1 MKVLLCQSYIGVRS
15 GEPLVFPLG
24 LSYLAS
30 LIREKHE
37 LHCWDPNV
45 SENPVKE
52 LTRIINKINPDVVGI
67 SLRNIDSVFSFN
79 KRSYYLPF
87 VSMLRVIRENAPS
100 CKLVVG
106 GTGFSIFAEEIMNKN
121 PAVDLGVVSEGECSF
136 AELLEN
142 IDHPERVRNLF
153 VRKEG
158 RLLFTGK
165 REWASFDR
173 LPFPSQEAFRL
184 GEVQEASLFSWCAI

>member
-1 MKVLLCQSYIGVRS
+1 MKVLLCQSYLGVRS

-30 LIREKHE
+30 LVKEKHE

-45 SENPVKE
+45 SENPMRE
-52 LTRIINKINPDVVGI
+52 LPGIITKINPDVVGI

-79 KRSYYLPF
+79 KRSYYSPF
-87 VSMLRVIRENAPS
+87 VSMIRIIRENAPS

-121 PAVDLGVVSEGECSF
+121 PDVDLGIVSEGECSF

-142 IDHPERVRNLF
+142 LDHPERVKKSL
-153 VRKEG
+153 RK
-158 RLLFTGK
+158 K
-165 REWASFDR
+165 R
-173 LPFPSQEAFRL
+173 
-184 GEVQEASLFSWCAI
+184 G